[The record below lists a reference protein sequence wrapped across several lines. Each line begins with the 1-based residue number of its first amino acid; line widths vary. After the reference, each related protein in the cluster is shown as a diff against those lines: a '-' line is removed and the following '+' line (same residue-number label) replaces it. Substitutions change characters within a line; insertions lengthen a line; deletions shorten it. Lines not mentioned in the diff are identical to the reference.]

1 MKTIPLDKLYNHLDH
16 ISQMDKI
23 IYLFNTHGSRNLED
37 CLPLR
42 DYTESWAELMSQPIM
57 ICHDQEP
64 LNWARYQ
71 SPESTIRAVNTVL
84 HSHPEKP
91 LELLDLLTAR
101 NLRSCVR
108 QLSNIN
114 DTVLLLHSD
123 FGGRDLDIY
132 EQNGYQGVFFW
143 SHAIIARDW
152 YRHASSDPALNANP
166 TKLFNVYNRD
176 WTGSREYRLWFTEQL
191 IERQLVDNVQSWF
204 NPENYHGHTFE
215 NLIWQTTRPDLEE
228 YFPRTTAT
236 SDASADYSANE
247 YNNIAIDV
255 VLETLVDDRVHLTE
269 KVLRAIACGKPFMLA
284 SGANSLDFLKRY
296 GFETFHPFINESYDN
311 ETDPVLRLS
320 KLLDEM
326 EHIAQQP
333 DAVRQATIEAMNDI
347 ARRNQQIFFSDQFF
361 NQVIEEYQTNLEQAY
376 HIVEQNKQGK
386 LAREYRQTCAKYPTL
401 NHHVFSPRVDRTSED
416 QRRLFG
422 SIT

>member
-1 MKTIPLDKLYNHLDH
+1 
-16 ISQMDKI
+16 
-23 IYLFNTHGSRNLED
+23 
-37 CLPLR
+37 
-42 DYTESWAELMSQPIM
+42 MSMPIM

-71 SPESTIRAVNTVL
+71 TPESTIKAVNAVL

-91 LELLDLLTAR
+91 LELVELLTAK

-114 DTVLLLHSD
+114 DQTLLLHGD
-123 FGGRDLDIY
+123 WGGRDLDMY
-132 EQNGYQGVFFW
+132 EQHGYQGVFFW

-152 YRHASSDPALNANP
+152 YRHALIDPALRSQP

-176 WTGSREYRLWFTEQL
+176 WSGTREYRLWFTEQL
-191 IERQLVDNVQSWF
+191 IDRNLVSDVQSWF
-204 NPENYHGHTFE
+204 NPAHYHDHEFE
-215 NLIWQTTRPDLEE
+215 NPAWQISRPDLEH
-228 YFPRTTAT
+228 YFPPTQAS
-236 SDASADYSANE
+236 SDASADYCADD

-296 GFETFHPFINESYDN
+296 GFETFHPFINEYYDN
-311 ETDPVLRLS
+311 ETDPVLRLN

-326 EHIAQQP
+326 QRIAEQS
-333 DAVRQATIEAMNDI
+333 DAVKHATIQAINDI
-347 ARRNQQIFFSDQFF
+347 AWHNQQVFFSDQFF

-376 HIVEQNKQGK
+376 KIIEQNKQGK
-386 LAREYRQTCAKYPTL
+386 QAREYRGICTRYPVL
-401 NHHVFSPRVDRTSED
+401 KDYVFGPRADRTIED

>member
-1 MKTIPLDKLYNHLDH
+1 MT
-16 ISQMDKI
+16 
-23 IYLFNTHGSRNLED
+23 
-37 CLPLR
+37 
-42 DYTESWAELMSQPIM
+42 QPIM

-71 SPESTIRAVNTVL
+71 TAESTVKAVDSVL
-84 HSHPEKP
+84 YSHPEKP
-91 LELLDLLTAR
+91 QELVELLTAR

-114 DTVLLLHSD
+114 DQTLLLHSD
-123 FGGRDLDIY
+123 WGGRDLDIY
-132 EQNGYQGVFFW
+132 EQHGYVGVFFW

-152 YRHASSDPALNANP
+152 YRHALVDPALRPRP

-176 WTGSREYRLWFTEQL
+176 WSGTREYRLWFTEQL
-191 IERQLVDNVQSWF
+191 IDRDLVSDVQSWF
-204 NPENYHGHTFE
+204 NPAHYHDHEFE
-215 NLIWQTTRPDLEE
+215 NPAWQISRSDLED
-228 YFPRTTAT
+228 YFPPTQAS
-236 SDASADYSANE
+236 SDASADYCADD

-296 GFETFHPFINESYDN
+296 GFETFHPFINEYYDN
-311 ETDPVLRLS
+311 ETDPVLRLN

-326 EHIAQQP
+326 QRIAEQS
-333 DAVRQATIEAMNDI
+333 DAVKHATIQTINDI
-347 ARRNQQIFFSDQFF
+347 AWHNQQVFFSEGFF
-361 NQVIEEYQTNLEQAY
+361 NQVMDEYQHNLHLAY
-376 HIVEQNKQGK
+376 QSTQQNKQGQQ
-386 LAREYRQTCAKYPTL
+386 AREYRGICARYPAL
-401 NHHVFSPRVDRTSED
+401 KDHVFGARDDRTLED
-416 QRRLFG
+416 QHRLFG

>member
-1 MKTIPLDKLYNHLDH
+1 M
-16 ISQMDKI
+16 
-23 IYLFNTHGSRNLED
+23 
-37 CLPLR
+37 PLR
-42 DYTESWAELMSQPIM
+42 DYTESWTQLMTMPIM

-71 SPESTIRAVNTVL
+71 SLESTINAVNAVL

-91 LELLDLLTAR
+91 QELLELLTAR

-108 QLSNIN
+108 QLSNVQDSI
-114 DTVLLLHSD
+114 LLLHSD
-123 FGGRDLDIY
+123 FGGRDLDAY
-132 EQNGYQGVFFW
+132 EQHGYHGVFFW

-152 YRHASSDPALNANP
+152 YRHAALDPALKPAP

-176 WTGSREYRLWFTEQL
+176 WTGSREYRLWFAEQL
-191 IERQLVDNVQSWF
+191 IDRGLVSDVQCWF
-204 NPENYHGHTFE
+204 NPNNYHSHKFE
-215 NLIWQTTRPDLEE
+215 NPVWQITRPDLEDH
-228 YFPRTTAT
+228 FPRTTAT

-311 ETDPVLRLS
+311 ETDPVKRLS

-326 EHIAQQP
+326 ERIAQLS
-333 DAVRQATIEAMNDI
+333 DSVRQATIEAINDI
-347 ARRNQQIFFSDQFF
+347 ACHNQQVFFSDQFF
-361 NQVIEEYQTNLEQAY
+361 DQVIEEYQTNLKQAY
-376 HIVEQNKQGK
+376 QAVEQNKHGK
-386 LAREYRQTCAKYPTL
+386 LAREYRQICTKYPTL
-401 NHHVFSPRVDRTSED
+401 KHHVFSPRDDRTSED
-416 QRRLFG
+416 QRSLFG